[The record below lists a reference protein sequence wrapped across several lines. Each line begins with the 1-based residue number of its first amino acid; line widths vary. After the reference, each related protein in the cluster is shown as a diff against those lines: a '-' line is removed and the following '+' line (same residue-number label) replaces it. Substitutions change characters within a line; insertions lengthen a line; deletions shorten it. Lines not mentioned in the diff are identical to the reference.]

1 MNPLNYICHR
11 KPERTFQIRGHYFP
25 VCARCTGFYISIA
38 AYLIHAY
45 FFYVNYNITLM
56 IIAVL
61 LLVPAFVDGTTQ
73 FFNLRESNNPLRLV
87 TGLMGGIGLCIIFK
101 AIKWYVLVV
110 L

>member
-1 MNPLNYICHR
+1 
-11 KPERTFQIRGHYFP
+11 
-25 VCARCTGFYISIA
+25 
-38 AYLIHAY
+38 
-45 FFYVNYNITLM
+45 M